1 MRHRPHIRHFA
12 GLLAAGAL
20 AAGAQAQSPMEIEH
34 LFEIGQVGSAAL
46 SPDGEHVAY
55 ALSDPRNIAE
65 GEENG
70 AADIHLW
77 IGRRGQTP
85 RAYVQGDITVSDVAW
100 RPGAGTVTFTA
111 KRGEDEH
118 RALYEIDPQ
127 GGEAVRLFA
136 HENDLSRYVWGPDG
150 QTLYFVAEAKEEDE
164 PFEDRGF
171 DAYAYEEDPD
181 YSYLW
186 SVRFEDGQVGEPG
199 RFDLDGDVSDIEMSH
214 SGETIAVALA
224 PTPLIDDF
232 YMNRRWH
239 IVETDGGEVRAVV
252 ETDGKI
258 GQVAFSPDDSRLAF
272 ITGVDV
278 NDPAAGTLAV
288 VDASSGAYTL
298 IARAAEQHVQDA
310 DWLDNDSILALAH
323 VSTQSALV
331 TYSVTGREERRV
343 VQDDVVVRD
352 FDLDHRSGRFAA
364 IADSARHPREVFFGD
379 RRGNLRRL
387 HDHNPLL
394 AGLQLGEQRVFSYE
408 ARDGVRI
415 DGVLITPPGEAPEG
429 GWPLILTVHGG
440 PEAHDSD
447 GWLTSYSDPGH
458 IGAGDGYAV
467 YYPNYRGSTGRGVDF
482 AKAHQQDYAGTEF
495 DDLVDAV
502 DALAEAGIVDPDR
515 AGITG
520 GSYGGY
526 ASMWGATALS
536 EHFAASVA
544 FVGISDNISKFGTT
558 DIPTEMYHVHARIWP
573 WEDWRFFLERSPIF
587 HVDKAQTPLLILHGE
602 EDTRVHPSQS
612 MELYRHM
619 KVRTDTPVRLIFYP
633 GEGHGNRGAAAQFD
647 YAHRMMRWFDH
658 YLMGEG
664 GEPPAQEL
672 PLEELIGSE
681 EEE

>member
-1 MRHRPHIRHFA
+1 MCIR
-12 GLLAAGAL
+12 
-20 AAGAQAQSPMEIEH
+20 
-34 LFEIGQVGSAAL
+34 
-46 SPDGEHVAY
+46 
-55 ALSDPRNIAE
+55 
-65 GEENG
+65 
-70 AADIHLW
+70 
-77 IGRRGQTP
+77 
-85 RAYVQGDITVSDVAW
+85 
-100 RPGAGTVTFTA
+100 
-111 KRGEDEH
+111 
-118 RALYEIDPQ
+118 
-127 GGEAVRLFA
+127 
-136 HENDLSRYVWGPDG
+136 
-150 QTLYFVAEAKEEDE
+150 
-164 PFEDRGF
+164 DR
-171 DAYAYEEDPD
+171 
-181 YSYLW
+181 
-186 SVRFEDGQVGEPG
+186 
-199 RFDLDGDVSDIEMSH
+199 
-214 SGETIAVALA
+214 
-224 PTPLIDDF
+224 
-232 YMNRRWH
+232 
-239 IVETDGGEVRAVV
+239 
-252 ETDGKI
+252 
-258 GQVAFSPDDSRLAF
+258 
-272 ITGVDV
+272 
-278 NDPAAGTLAV
+278 
-288 VDASSGAYTL
+288 
-298 IARAAEQHVQDA
+298 
-310 DWLDNDSILALAH
+310 
-323 VSTQSALV
+323 
-331 TYSVTGREERRV
+331 
-343 VQDDVVVRD
+343 
-352 FDLDHRSGRFAA
+352 
-364 IADSARHPREVFFGD
+364 
-379 RRGNLRRL
+379 

-429 GWPLILTVHGG
+429 GWPLILSVHGG

-633 GEGHGNRGAAAQFD
+633 GEGHGNRRAAAQFD